1 MMVVAKCVVAV
12 TASTGMLF
20 TPIANAILGSLLI
33 LLNFIVMILVI
44 HVGDKL
50 MKSLR
55 SLQ

>member
-33 LLNFIVMILVI
+33 LLNFIVMIWVI

-55 SLQ
+55 CLQ